1 MALMLAP
8 VVQQRLEARLAG
20 PSSNPLG
27 QPELQEPQMCSREL
41 PVVLARHFEAGRQCL
56 TKGQRRVLSMGL
68 GTLPEMRGLSETTEP
83 VPVLVPVLVQVQVP
97 GMPVFPE
104 ARLIVLMKQSCQI
117 GQIV

>member
-8 VVQQRLEARLAG
+8 MMQQRLEARLAG

-27 QPELQEPQMCSREL
+27 QPELQEPQVCSREL
-41 PVVLARHFEAGRQCL
+41 LVVLARHLQAGRQRL

-68 GTLPEMRGLSETTEP
+68 GPLPEMPGLSETTEP
-83 VPVLVPVLVQVQVP
+83 VPVVLPVQVP

-104 ARLIVLMKQSCQI
+104 ARLVVQ
-117 GQIV
+117 V

>member
-8 VVQQRLEARLAG
+8 MMQQRLEARLAG
-20 PSSNPLG
+20 PSSNPLE
-27 QPELQEPQMCSREL
+27 QPELQESQVCSREL

-68 GTLPEMRGLSETTEP
+68 GPLPEMRGLSETTEP
-83 VPVLVPVLVQVQVP
+83 VPVAMPVQVQAQVP

-104 ARLIVLMKQSCQI
+104 ARLVVL
-117 GQIV
+117 V